1 MITSLSTSPFSLFQW
16 VINDTKFTK
25 WRCEVAVT
33 VVLELLLLL
42 LFKVGRLLIIYRA
55 HIPFF
60 SLNLCIGSDRVWHVF
75 YHVLSSHSKTRWY
88 LRNNVTFLHLI
99 ICLVFFSLIFT
110 HQCRIIL
117 LLSLL
122 IFSHLSDIFPSI
134 VISFISTILRN
145 FHETEG
151 LGTQGPQ
158 ESSQRDWRC
167 FDLRSDV
174 KNIPHGCFF

>member
-16 VINDTKFTK
+16 VINDTNFTK

-33 VVLELLLLL
+33 VVVELLLLLLL

-55 HIPFF
+55 HITFF
-60 SLNLCIGSDRVWHVF
+60 SLNLCNWSYRFWHVF

-110 HQCRIIL
+110 HQYRIIL
-117 LLSLL
+117 LFFL
-122 IFSHLSDIFPSI
+122 IFSHLFDIFS
-134 VISFISTILRN
+134 SHF
-145 FHETEG
+145 FH
-151 LGTQGPQ
+151 
-158 ESSQRDWRC
+158 
-167 FDLRSDV
+167 
-174 KNIPHGCFF
+174 FFYLYHS